1 VGAGA
6 AWPPCVALIGF
17 MGSGKST
24 IGRLLASRLGYAFVD
39 LDVVIEAESGRSIR
53 ELFAEEG
60 EEAFRA
66 RESAALASLAGRQSL
81 VLAAGG
87 GAPSTEQNRAFFRDA
102 ATFYL
107 EITFEEFLE
116 RTARSKKRPLRRRSI
131 EELKALYERR
141 RPIYEALGS
150 RIPTGG
156 RSPQEAVEEILD
168 RLRRANSP
176 PPADQA

>member
-1 VGAGA
+1 
-6 AWPPCVALIGF
+6 VALIGF

-24 IGRLLASRLGYAFVD
+24 IGRLLASRLGYSFLD
-39 LDVVIEAESGRSIR
+39 LDAVIEAESGRSIR
-53 ELFAEEG
+53 ELFATEG

-66 RESAALASLAGRQSL
+66 RESSALAALAGRRRL

-87 GAPSTEQNRAFFRDA
+87 GAPIGERNRAFFRAA

-116 RTARSKKRPLRRRSI
+116 RTARSTARPLRCRSI
-131 EELKALYERR
+131 EELKALYEQR
-141 RPIYEALGS
+141 RPIYEALGP

-168 RLRRANSP
+168 LLRLRAATP
-176 PPADQA
+176 PPGQE

>member
-1 VGAGA
+1 VGASA

-39 LDVVIEAESGRSIR
+39 LDKVIEAESGRSIR

-66 RESAALASLAGRQSL
+66 RESAALASLAGHRNL

-87 GAPSTEQNRAFFRDA
+87 GAPVSEQNQAYFRAA

-107 EITFEEFLE
+107 EITFEEFMR
-116 RTARSKKRPLRRRSI
+116 RTARSKARPLRRRSI
-131 EELKALYERR
+131 KELKELYELR
-141 RPIYEALGS
+141 RPIYEALGP
-150 RIPTGG
+150 RILTGG

-168 RLRRANSP
+168 RLRRRTAP
-176 PPADQA
+176 PPAGQS

>member
-1 VGAGA
+1 VVGSAV
-6 AWPPCVALIGF
+6 WPACVALIGF

-39 LDVVIEAESGRSIR
+39 LDAVIEAESGRSIR

-60 EEAFRA
+60 EPAFRE
-66 RESAALASLAGRQSL
+66 RESAALAALASRRSL
-81 VLAAGG
+81 VVAAGG
-87 GAPSTEQNRAFFRDA
+87 GAPIQENNQAFFRAA

-107 EITFEEFLE
+107 EISFEEFLK
-116 RTARSKKRPLRRRSI
+116 RTVRSTDRPLRSRSI

-141 RPIYEALGS
+141 RPIYESLGA

-156 RSPQEAVEEILD
+156 RSPQAAVEEILD
-168 RLRRANSP
+168 RLRSTTTPPSP
-176 PPADQA
+176 AQE

>member
-1 VGAGA
+1 VGPGA

-24 IGRLLASRLGYAFVD
+24 IGRLLAARLGYAFVD
-39 LDVVIEAESGRSIR
+39 LDAVIEAESGRSIR

-66 RESAALASLAGRQSL
+66 RESAALASLAGRRNL

-87 GAPSTEQNRAFFRDA
+87 GAPIGEGNRAFFRAA

-107 EITFEEFLE
+107 EISFEEFLK
-116 RTARSKKRPLRRRSI
+116 RTPRSTARPLRRRSI
-131 EELKALYERR
+131 GELKALYQRR
-141 RPIYEALGS
+141 RPVYESLGL

-168 RLRRANSP
+168 RLRRASNRP
-176 PPADQA
+176 EGQA

>member
-1 VGAGA
+1 VGASA

-39 LDVVIEAESGRSIR
+39 LDAVIEAESGRSIQ

-60 EEAFRA
+60 EAGFRA
-66 RESAALASLAGRQSL
+66 RESAALASLAGRRNL

-87 GAPSTEQNRAFFRDA
+87 GAPISEGNRAFFRAA

-107 EITFEEFLE
+107 EITFEEFLQ
-116 RTARSKKRPLRRRSI
+116 RTARSSARPLRRRSI
-131 EELKALYERR
+131 EELKALYEQR
-141 RPIYEALGS
+141 RPIYEALGP

-156 RSPQEAVEEILD
+156 GSPQEAAEEILD
-168 RLRRANSP
+168 QLRRRATP
-176 PPADQA
+176 PPAGQA

>member
-1 VGAGA
+1 VSPGA

-39 LDVVIEAESGRSIR
+39 LDTVIEAESGRSIR

-60 EEAFRA
+60 EPAFRT
-66 RESAALASLAGRQSL
+66 RESAALASLAGRRNL

-87 GAPSTEQNRAFFRDA
+87 GAPIGEGNRAFFRAA

-131 EELKALYERR
+131 GELKALYERR
-141 RPIYEALGS
+141 RPVYESLGL
-150 RIPTGG
+150 RISTEG

-168 RLRRANSP
+168 RLLRGSNRP
-176 PPADQA
+176 EGQA

>member
-1 VGAGA
+1 MGAGA
-6 AWPPCVALIGF
+6 AWPACVALVGF

-24 IGRLLASRLGYAFVD
+24 IGRLLASRLGYSFVD
-39 LDVVIEAESGRSIR
+39 LDAVIEAESGRSIR

-60 EEAFRA
+60 EPAFRA
-66 RESAALASLAGRQSL
+66 RESAALASLAGRRSL

-87 GAPSTEQNRAFFRDA
+87 GAPITEQNRPFFRAA
-102 ATFYL
+102 ATFFL

-141 RPIYEALGS
+141 RPVYEALGP
-150 RIPTGG
+150 RIPTSG

-176 PPADQA
+176 PPVDQA